1 MPRGR
6 VRKRGIMK
14 FKAFTLAE
22 MLITIGI
29 IGFVSAMTIPSLI
42 SNVND
47 TRFRT
52 QFLKTYAVIQ
62 QAVKRMEADDIA
74 IDPKLYDRMGNPFYR
89 TFLSY
94 LTNATDCG
102 DCCAFAKNP
111 MPTGCFDYNKNSY
124 LTFRGN
130 GTLLKNFF
138 DDGQILM
145 PDGSL
150 VMVEQPG
157 GSGEERI
164 YVFVDV
170 NGTKPP
176 NRLGHDLF
184 VLQFTDNGLLPMGQ
198 NGTDYAEESGT
209 TNKYCDKHSGIA
221 NNGMSCSSILF
232 RRPDYFKWIK
242 RVTD

>member
-1 MPRGR
+1 
-6 VRKRGIMK
+6 MK

-22 MLITIGI
+22 ILVTIGI

-42 SNVND
+42 SNAKD

-52 QFLKTYAVIQ
+52 QFLKTYTVIQ
-62 QAVKRMEADDIA
+62 QAIKRMEADDIA
-74 IDPKLYDRMGNPFYR
+74 IESKLYNRRANPFYR
-89 TFLSY
+89 TLLSY
-94 LTNATDCG
+94 LTNSTDCG
-102 DCCAFAKNP
+102 DCLSFRKNP
-111 MPTGCFDYNKNSY
+111 LPIGCFDFDKNSY
-124 LTFRGN
+124 RTFN
-130 GTLLKNFF
+130 GTKILDKRYF

-145 PDGSL
+145 PGGSL
-150 VMVEQPG
+150 VIVEQPLYPG
-157 GSGEERI
+157 AEKDQRT

-198 NGTDYAEESGT
+198 NGTDYAEASGS

>member
-1 MPRGR
+1 
-6 VRKRGIMK
+6 MK

-52 QFLKTYAVIQ
+52 QFLKTYTVIQ
-62 QAVKRMEADDIA
+62 QALKRMEADDIV
-74 IDPKLYDRMGNPFYR
+74 IKSKFYDRERNPFYR

-94 LTNATDCG
+94 LTNSTDCG

-124 LTFRGN
+124 LSFRGN
-130 GTLLKNFF
+130 GTVDNKLF

-145 PDGSL
+145 PGGSL
-150 VMVEQPG
+150 VIVEQPLYRG
-157 GSGEERI
+157 AEKDQRTYKLRRNRRNYDYGNERARLSSALSRFVRPRQMEQRRKMRFEFFARQMLPRSRY
-164 YVFVDV
+164 YV
-170 NGTKPP
+170 
-176 NRLGHDLF
+176 L
-184 VLQFTDNGLLPMGQ
+184 
-198 NGTDYAEESGT
+198 A
-209 TNKYCDKHSGIA
+209 
-221 NNGMSCSSILF
+221 
-232 RRPDYFKWIK
+232 
-242 RVTD
+242 

>member
-1 MPRGR
+1 
-6 VRKRGIMK
+6 MK

-22 MLITIGI
+22 ILVTIGI

-42 SNVND
+42 NNVKD

-52 QFLKTYAVIQ
+52 QFLKTYTVIQ
-62 QAVKRMEADDIA
+62 QAIKRMEADDIA
-74 IDPKLYDRMGNPFYR
+74 IESKSYNRRANPFYR
-89 TFLSY
+89 TLLSY
-94 LTNATDCG
+94 LTNSTDCG
-102 DCCAFAKNP
+102 DCVSFRKNP
-111 MPTGCFDYNKNSY
+111 LPIGCFDFDKNSY
-124 LTFRGN
+124 RTFN
-130 GTLLKNFF
+130 GTKILDKQYF

-150 VMVEQPG
+150 VIVEQPEIG
-157 GSGEERI
+157 PAAPKEQI

-170 NGTKPP
+170 NGIKPP

-184 VLQFTDNGLLPMGQ
+184 VLQFTIDGLLPMGS
-198 NGTDYAEESGT
+198 NGTDYAEASGS
-209 TNKYCDKHSGIA
+209 TNKYCDKRQDFA

-232 RRPDYFKWIK
+232 RRPDYFKWLK

>member
-1 MPRGR
+1 
-6 VRKRGIMK
+6 MK

-22 MLITIGI
+22 ILVTIGI

-42 SNVND
+42 NNVKD

-52 QFLKTYAVIQ
+52 QFLKTYTVIQ

-74 IDPKLYDRMGNPFYR
+74 IESKSYNRRANPFYR
-89 TFLSY
+89 TLLSY
-94 LTNATDCG
+94 LTNSTDCG
-102 DCCAFAKNP
+102 DCVSFRKNP
-111 MPTGCFDYNKNSY
+111 LPIGCFDFDKNSY
-124 LTFRGN
+124 RTFN
-130 GTLLKNFF
+130 GTKILDKQYF

-150 VMVEQPG
+150 VIVEQPG
-157 GSGEERI
+157 ATGNDARI

-198 NGTDYAEESGT
+198 NGTDYAEASGS

>member
-1 MPRGR
+1 
-6 VRKRGIMK
+6 MK

-22 MLITIGI
+22 ILVTIGI

-42 SNVND
+42 NNVKD

-52 QFLKTYAVIQ
+52 QFLKTYTVIQ
-62 QAVKRMEADDIA
+62 QAIKRMEADDIA
-74 IDPKLYDRMGNPFYR
+74 IESKLYNRKANPFYR
-89 TFLSY
+89 TLLSY
-94 LTNATDCG
+94 LTNSTDCG

-111 MPTGCFDYNKNSY
+111 MPTGCFDYNQNSY

-130 GTLLKNFF
+130 GTLVKNYF

-150 VMVEQPG
+150 VIVEQPIAG
-157 GSGEERI
+157 GASPKEQI

-170 NGTKPP
+170 NGIKPP

-198 NGTDYAEESGT
+198 NGTDYAEASGS

-242 RVTD
+242 LVTD